1 MREIVLDTET
11 TGLDPAEG
19 HKVIEIGCV
28 ELLNKVKTGT
38 IFHTYINP
46 LRNVPKEA
54 YQIHGISEEF
64 LKDKRVFRE
73 IADEFAEFIQ
83 DSTLIIHN
91 ARFDLKFLNAEL
103 VSIGKANLAK
113 MQVIDTLDM
122 ARKKFPG
129 SPASLD
135 ALCKRYKVDLTR
147 RDKHG
152 ALLDADLLAE
162 VYINLCGGNQTK
174 LEFTENKDEIL
185 SSHLKL
191 PKQFKEPR
199 KFDVSEE
206 ELSQHHDILKKL
218 KNPLW
223 VV

>member
-28 ELLNKVKTGT
+28 ELINKVKTGSV
-38 IFHTYINP
+38 FHCYINP
-46 LRNVPKEA
+46 CRNVPKEA

-64 LKDKRVFRE
+64 LKDKKIFRE
-73 IADEFAEFIQ
+73 IADEFVEYIQ

-91 ARFDLKFLNAEL
+91 AKFDLKFINAEL
-103 VSIGKANLAK
+103 VSIGKINLAK
-113 MQVIDTLDM
+113 MPVIDTLDL

-135 ALCKRYKVDLTR
+135 ALCKRYKVDLAR

-152 ALLDADLLAE
+152 ALLDAELLAE
-162 VYINLCGGNQTK
+162 VYLNLCGGKQTK
-174 LEFTENKDEIL
+174 LEFSENKQEIAL
-185 SSHLKL
+185 GSEKL

-199 KFDVSEE
+199 KFEIGEE
-206 ELSQHHDILKKL
+206 ELIQHHQLLKKL

-223 VV
+223 VA